1 MNRLIRKKHENIQ
14 GKINKYETAHEY
26 REPEEVELTDREH
39 IMKLYEMLAD
49 QQKQIDM
56 LKEMI
61 GSKDPDNGDR

>member
-1 MNRLIRKKHENIQ
+1 MNRLIRKKQ
-14 GKINKYETAHEY
+14 
-26 REPEEVELTDREH
+26 
-39 IMKLYEMLAD
+39 MLAD